1 MQKKFIILLA
11 TFLVVLT
18 AGVAAA
24 QVANPDGSSVFS
36 FFRLDSPEPTKD
48 TVDTVVT
55 DTTGGWFDSE
65 APVDKPVKDEPV
77 KDEPAEEPKDKP
89 EVDTAEVDTEK
100 DEPTDE
106 VVDKVRDVDT
116 TPPILRITSPEDGAE
131 LTEEFVVF
139 RGITE
144 PGATVHAGDWEADV
158 DAEGHWAIKLRL
170 NPGRNRAAFV
180 ATDQAGNKSEASIT
194 VVYVVREVKFTA
206 HQKYEAS
213 DAEIPGNR
221 YYGTA
226 TPGAKIFVESKY
238 GSGSTRA
245 AESGEWAVSVKFP
258 EAPHAEP
265 FRVVVESSDGGRAVF
280 EMVAYRRNV
289 NVEFTA
295 HQKLGT
301 NPENWDVF
309 WGTAE
314 PGTKVTARSE
324 YGGASAEVNAK
335 GGWEMKVRFEAPA
348 GTSFRVTVSDANGHS
363 KVFEFTNPERDV
375 VAFTAN
381 QKYGSCAEE
390 VPYDVF
396 WGTGKP
402 GSTVWVGSPYGGGT
416 TTVSGEGHW
425 EIRVEFPEAP
435 AGKTFEVVIEGEG
448 GRKVFKFTNNRE

>member
-1 MQKKFIILLA
+1 MQRKLTILLA
-11 TFLVVLT
+11 TFFVVLT

-24 QVANPDGSSVFS
+24 QVTSPDGTSVLS
-36 FFRLDSPEPTKD
+36 FFGFDSEQPTKD
-48 TVDTVVT
+48 TMADIAT
-55 DTTGGWFDSE
+55 DTTRGSFFDSD
-65 APVDKPVKDEPV
+65 APIDEPVKDEPV
-77 KDEPAEEPKDKP
+77 KDETDQTPD
-89 EVDTAEVDTEK
+89 VDVEK

-131 LTEEFVVF
+131 LDDEFVVF
-139 RGITE
+139 RGVTE
-144 PGATVHAGDWEADV
+144 PGATVYAGDWKADV
-158 DAEGHWAIKLRL
+158 DGEGHWAIKLRL

-194 VVYVVREVKFTA
+194 VIYVVREVRFTA

-238 GSGSTRA
+238 GSGSTKA
-245 AESGEWAVSVKFP
+245 TESGEWAVSVQFP
-258 EAPHAEP
+258 NAPHAEP

-280 EMVAYRRNV
+280 EMVAFRRDV
-289 NVEFTA
+289 KVEFTA

-348 GTSFRVTVSDANGHS
+348 GTSFRVTISDANGHS

-381 QKYGSCAEE
+381 QKYGSCSEE

-425 EIRVEFPEAP
+425 EIRVEFAEAP

-448 GRKVFKFTNNRE
+448 GRKVFTFTNKPV